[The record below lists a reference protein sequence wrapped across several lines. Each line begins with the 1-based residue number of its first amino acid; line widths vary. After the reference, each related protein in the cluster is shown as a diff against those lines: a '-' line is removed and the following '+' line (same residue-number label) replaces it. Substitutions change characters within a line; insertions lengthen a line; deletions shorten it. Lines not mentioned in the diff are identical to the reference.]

1 MSIAAPAATSF
12 FEGDGPFRLSVAQY
26 HQMIE
31 AGILT
36 EEDRVELLEGVLV
49 PKMPKNPL
57 RWLTVRLLRRL
68 LEGLNIAGHFV
79 HCQDPVTSADSEPEP
94 DLSLVVGKDTDY
106 RQGNPSLD
114 KVPLVIEVADTTL
127 KRDRTTKKR
136 IYAKAGVPTYWIVNL
151 LDRHIEVYTSPL
163 VTGSEPDYSNREVF
177 AVGSFVNVVVAGVAL
192 GQIEVAAVFPPDEAT
207 R

>member
-1 MSIAAPAATSF
+1 
-12 FEGDGPFRLSVAQY
+12 
-26 HQMIE
+26 MIE

-57 RWLTVRLLRRL
+57 HWLTVRLLRRL

-94 DLSLVVGKDTDY
+94 DLALVAGQDTDFFH
-106 RQGNPSLD
+106 GNPTLD
-114 KVPLVIEVADTTL
+114 RVPLVIEVADTTL
-127 KRDRTTKKR
+127 TCDRNIKKR
-136 IYAKAGVPTYWIVNL
+136 IYAKAGVPAYWIVNL

-177 AVGSFVNVVVAGVAL
+177 AVGSFVNVIVAGVAL
-192 GQIEVAAVFPPDEAT
+192 GQIEVAAVFPPDEAA